1 MKIEVHSKLEA
12 KMEKTISVLKEDL
25 AIIRAGR
32 ANPAILD
39 KVVVD
44 YYGTPTPLKQMAG
57 VSAPEPRV
65 ILIQPWDKGSLR
77 DIEKAIQVSDLGFN
91 PTNDGIQIRIAIPQL
106 TEERRKELSKLAS
119 KTGEQAKV
127 ALRNERRE
135 ANEKIK
141 KLEKDGELTEDDA
154 KKATEEVQK
163 IIDKYTKTVDEM
175 VAKKEKE
182 ILEV

>member
-32 ANPAILD
+32 ANPAVLD

-135 ANEKIK
+135 ANDKIK

>member
-1 MKIEVHSKLEA
+1 MRNEVHEKLES

-25 AIIRAGR
+25 AVIRAGR
-32 ANPAILD
+32 ANPSMLD

-65 ILIQPWDKGSLR
+65 ILIQPWDKSSLKS
-77 DIEKAIQVSDLGFN
+77 IEKAIQVSDLGVN

-106 TEERRKELSKLAS
+106 TEDRRKDLTKLVA

-135 ANEKIK
+135 ANDKIK

-154 KKATEEVQK
+154 KKATDEVQK
-163 IIDKYTKTVDEM
+163 IIDRYTKTVDEM
-175 VAKKEKE
+175 VARKEKE
-182 ILEV
+182 IMEV